1 VMRILRSLG
10 LAGAILLGAF
20 VGMLT
25 VPGLP
30 VPSAHA
36 QGTSDVTFDVEAW
49 TRLVERAENTIARG
63 VASDSAFIDLR
74 RELVTWR
81 SIFEAAQSTN
91 AARIRTVQAQ
101 IAALGPPPGEGA
113 SEPDAIAAVR
123 TDLNSALE
131 ELMIPVRA
139 ADVAFNRADAL
150 IHEIDQILRS
160 RQTETLFKR
169 VGSPLVPATW
179 SRAWTEFQ
187 RVELRLRNELAAATQ
202 SAARAAQLRE
212 RAPLALLLV
221 GVGLALML
229 LGRRIMEQVSNRVA
243 LRKNSASGQ
252 IFALVLS
259 LGQVVLPIVGLGALA
274 VAAQLT
280 YATGFL
286 GQSVLGAFVRAGATL
301 ALARWLAVRVFP
313 LGELQS
319 VVGGLSEAD
328 RSRGRR
334 NATILGGL
342 LALHIV
348 VDRFGYDAGFS
359 PETMSALKAPLIVA
373 AAWFLWRMGSIL
385 MLASQEADR
394 ADPTAPAADETETA
408 RSETTFLSGVLWVI
422 GQALHF
428 LAVAGPLA
436 AAVGYANLAAF
447 AVFPAISSLG
457 IIAIIATLH
466 RLFADLYSVVT
477 NRTPEDARDALV
489 PVLMTLLAGIGSI
502 PLFALVWGARWTEI
516 TDAWESLSDGFMV
529 GGTRIGIGAVVTI
542 FLVFAIGY
550 SLTRLLQATLRSA
563 VLPRT
568 KLDQGGR
575 NAITVGVGYV
585 GLTIAALAA
594 ITAAGIDLTAF
605 ALVASALSVGI
616 GFGLRTVVE
625 NFVAGLIMLIERP
638 ISEGDWIEV
647 GPQMGIVKNIS
658 VRATTVQA
666 FDRSEVIIP
675 NGDLIAGVVTN
686 YTRGDTVGRL
696 VVAVGVSYDCD
707 SRHVERVLM
716 DICENHP
723 LVAMDPPPRVMFRA
737 FGDNALEMECFCI
750 LRDVNFRLQVHSDI
764 NHAIH
769 ERFREEGIGIPFPQ
783 RDLWLRNPE
792 DLPGAPSR
800 DVKAGD
806 ALSEET
812 LSEETPPPGDAEPTP
827 HESRTA

>member
-1 VMRILRSLG
+1 MRILRSLG

-20 VGMLT
+20 AGMLT
-25 VPGLP
+25 VPGMPL
-30 VPSAHA
+30 PSALA
-36 QGTSDVTFDVEAW
+36 QGTSDITFNVETW
-49 TRLVERAENTIARG
+49 TRLVERAENTISRG
-63 VASDSAFIDLR
+63 VASDSAFMDLR
-74 RELVTWR
+74 QELVAWR
-81 SIFEAAQSTN
+81 SDFDAAKSTN
-91 AARIRTVQAQ
+91 AARIRTVEAQ
-101 IAALGPPPGEGA
+101 IEALGPPPGEGA
-113 SEPDAIAAVR
+113 SEPDAVAGVR
-123 TDLNSALE
+123 ADLNSTLND
-131 ELMIPVRA
+131 LMIPVRA

-150 IHEIDQILRS
+150 IHEIDQILRT
-160 RQTETLFKR
+160 RQTETLFQQ
-169 VGSPLVPATW
+169 VGSPLLPATW
-179 SRAWTEFQ
+179 SRAWNEFL
-187 RVELRLRNELAAATQ
+187 RVDLRLRNEILAATQ
-202 SAARAAQLRE
+202 GAARAALLRE
-212 RAPLALLLV
+212 RAPIALLLA
-221 GVGLALML
+221 GLGFTLIF
-229 LGRRIMEQVSNRVA
+229 LGRRLMERVSTRVA
-243 LRKNSASGQ
+243 VRQNTASGQ
-252 IFALVLS
+252 ILALILS
-259 LGQVVLPIVGLGALA
+259 LGQVILPIMGLGALA
-274 VAAQLT
+274 VAAQLSL
-280 YATGFL
+280 ATGFL
-286 GQSVLGAFVRAGATL
+286 GQSLTGAIVRAGATL
-301 ALARWLAVRVFP
+301 ALARWLAVRIFP
-313 LGELQS
+313 PHELQS
-319 VVGGLSEAD
+319 FVGVLTEAD
-328 RSRGRR
+328 RSRARR
-334 NATILGGL
+334 VATILGGF
-342 LALHIV
+342 LALYIIV
-348 VDRFGYDAGFS
+348 GRFGSDAGFS
-359 PETMSALKAPLIVA
+359 PETMSVLKAPLVIA

-385 MLASQEADR
+385 MRASQDS
-394 ADPTAPAADETETA
+394 DTNVAATESSETA
-408 RSETTFLSGVLWVI
+408 QSEATFLSGVLWVI

-436 AAVGYANLAAF
+436 AVIGYANLAAF

-466 RLFADLYSVVT
+466 RLFGDLYSVVT
-477 NRTPEDARDALV
+477 NRSPEDARDALV

-542 FLVFAIGY
+542 VAVFAIGFG
-550 SLTRLLQATLRSA
+550 LTRLLQATLRSA

-594 ITAAGIDLTAF
+594 ITAAGINLTAF

-686 YTRGDTVGRL
+686 YTRGSTVGRL

-716 DICENHP
+716 EICENHP

-764 NHAIH
+764 NHSIH

-792 DLPGAPSR
+792 VLPGAPLPAEKAADTAPE
-800 DVKAGD
+800 DV
-806 ALSEET
+806 
-812 LSEETPPPGDAEPTP
+812 PPPGDAQPTP
-827 HESRTA
+827 DEGRAA